1 MHGLAGA
8 ANPLLVYFEPFAEL
22 ERAPA
27 RSGWSTPTN
36 KNDDD
41 DSGAAAAGAC
51 TRRADEE
58 EARQGVQFVRGV
70 PAASVRLPSC
80 SRI

>member
-1 MHGLAGA
+1 M
-8 ANPLLVYFEPFAEL
+8 LVYFEPFAEL

-27 RSGWSTPTN
+27 SGWSTPTN

-41 DSGAAAAGAC
+41 DSGATVAGAC
-51 TRRADEE
+51 TRAL
-58 EARQGVQFVRGV
+58 VRGV
-70 PAASVRLPSC
+70 PAAYVRLPSC